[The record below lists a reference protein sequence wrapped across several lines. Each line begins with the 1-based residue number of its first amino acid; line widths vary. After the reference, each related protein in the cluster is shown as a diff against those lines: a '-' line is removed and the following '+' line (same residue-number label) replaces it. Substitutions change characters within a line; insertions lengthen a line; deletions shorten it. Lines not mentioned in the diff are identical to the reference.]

1 MTALIYLLFFAY
13 FPPFKTGDSNTVEIS
28 EKAII
33 RECPEIAL
41 MDYDREF
48 LDRILN
54 DPRFEEIEN
63 RDEYASIIITA
74 DEAEFERYALRPDE
88 NYAVH
93 ADNMG
98 FGRQPSVSIQFEYE
112 GGIYCK
118 DLFLSAQKS
127 DTQIRYIK
135 AVTIMRSDGKL
146 IRQYWNFNGRYEKET
161 WTYGLVGYIKD
172 IMNVIF
178 GI

>member
-28 EKAII
+28 EETII
-33 RECPEIAL
+33 RECPEIAIT
-41 MDYDREF
+41 DYDREF

-88 NYAVH
+88 NYTVH

-112 GGIYCK
+112 GGIYGK
-118 DLFLSAQKS
+118 DLFLSAEKS
-127 DTQIRYIK
+127 DTQIRYVK

-146 IRQYWNFNGRYEKET
+146 IRQYWNFNGRYEKNT

-172 IMNVIF
+172 IMNAIY
-178 GI
+178 GC